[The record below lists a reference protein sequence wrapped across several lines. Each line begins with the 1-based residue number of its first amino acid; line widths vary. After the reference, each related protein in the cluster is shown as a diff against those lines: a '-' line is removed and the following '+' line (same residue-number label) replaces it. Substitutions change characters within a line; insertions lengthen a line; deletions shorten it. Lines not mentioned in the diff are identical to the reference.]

1 MCVDRLK
8 LGRDNECIVLLDRL
22 GRDNGSILCVLIG
35 WAETMGV
42 YCVCA
47 GWAEDK
53 ELSVF
58 YPGISSPCCFVHLN
72 TNCPIC

>member
-8 LGRDNECIVLLDRL
+8 LGRDTECIVLLDRL

-42 YCVCA
+42 QYIYCVC
-47 GWAEDK
+47 
-53 ELSVF
+53 
-58 YPGISSPCCFVHLN
+58 
-72 TNCPIC
+72 

>member
-1 MCVDRLK
+1 MCV
-8 LGRDNECIVLLDRL
+8 DRL
-22 GRDNGSILCVLIG
+22 GRDNGCTVYLLCVLIG
-35 WAETMGV
+35 WVETMGV